1 MYEIK
6 RHHSATMQFLGLILM
21 ATAASIS
28 GCSSQTETTEVPVT
42 PNPVVVEE
50 PEPMSMAFASVSNT
64 RADTR
69 LTNDVVQMNDATSY
83 REITDFYFIALE
95 KEESSISSVSN
106 SLVRYG
112 NSEDHLPIRYYHFS
126 FCDMQRNT
134 NGCLVYAK
142 AEDKSV
148 DLNEDSEKSDFEKK
162 IYNGCLAESPY
173 ISNNVN
179 STDQITFEPVSIY
192 GDAAVGD
199 DGIPADA
206 WTLANALTDIANIEN
221 WSTMNDVNLKPLL
234 AHFTNYGYD
243 LAGSAASVRA
253 WIGAVKKAAEDMGS
267 LGDGQ
272 VDELVRLD
280 IISKA
285 SDYLNPEKEGNIAG
299 LNYPQNI
306 NLPDGSAV
314 LRWSEVEGVGGTKV
328 KKFVP
333 QLRTTTLDDI
343 NSVSYFVYPAS
354 LYYFVN
360 SDIWTSN
367 SKVTFDQYKGK
378 SKWKGDSDTDADA
391 VQTLFKAG
399 GTITGS
405 TKTVAIADPLQYAVA
420 RLQLTVEVKND
431 VDALTYNGTNTIPYK
446 VGNDYQ
452 FRLTGVIVGGQ
463 RKVGYDFKPIA
474 LSEDD
479 ERFVYDSQ
487 VGDTYYLKK
496 KSEYTC
502 GTVDPVNTLV
512 LQTCDNEDVN
522 VILEFEYTPATADYK
537 EFKCLDGYVYPNT
550 RFYLVGE
557 LKATD
562 FKPGTG
568 DATSQGRI
576 FTQDYTTTI
585 EMTVKS
591 LEKAY
596 NVLPNIIAKN
606 LEIGVM
612 TTPKWK
618 AATPQEAVIME

>member
-1 MYEIK
+1 MQ
-6 RHHSATMQFLGLILM
+6 ATGLMLL
-21 ATAASIS
+21 ALVVFS
-28 GCSSQTETTEVPVT
+28 GCSSQAETTEVPA
-42 PNPVVVEE
+42 PPVVIEE
-50 PEPMSMAFASVSNT
+50 PEPMSLAFASTTSS
-64 RADTR
+64 RAMTR
-69 LTNDVVQMNDATSY
+69 LADEVVQQNGADYRSISDFHFVTVKNDVNG
-83 REITDFYFIALE
+83 
-95 KEESSISSVSN
+95 KSVSN
-106 SLVRYG
+106 AEVGKQESVDKTNARF
-112 NSEDHLPIRYYHFS
+112 YHFGY
-126 FCDMQRNT
+126 CDMT
-134 NGCLVYAK
+134 LGSNGCLVYAK
-142 AEDKSV
+142 AV
-148 DLNEDSEKSDFEKK
+148 DATPSTAVHNGTLKK
-162 IYNGCLAESPY
+162 TIPNFVS
-173 ISNNVN
+173 
-179 STDQITFEPVSIY
+179 STDQIYFEPVSIIS
-192 GDAAVGD
+192 DAAVRD
-199 DGIPADA
+199 DGIPEDA

-343 NSVSYFVYPAS
+343 NSVSYFVYPAA

-378 SKWKGDSDTDADA
+378 SRWKGDSDTDADA

-420 RLQLTVEVKND
+420 RLQLTVEVKDD
-431 VDALTYNGTNTIPYK
+431 VAKLTYNGTNTIPYK

-496 KSEYTC
+496 KSEYT
-502 GTVDPVNTLV
+502 GSTVDPVNTLV
-512 LQTCDNEDVN
+512 LQTCDNQDVN

>member
-1 MYEIK
+1 ML
-6 RHHSATMQFLGLILM
+6 TTGLMLL
-21 ATAASIS
+21 SVVLFS
-28 GCSSQTETTEVPVT
+28 GCSSQS
-42 PNPVVVEE
+42 E
-50 PEPMSMAFASVSNT
+50 PEPVVPPVVNDEPEPIALTMTSVSKSN
-64 RADTR
+64 AQTR
-69 LTNDVVQMNDATSY
+69 LDNDVVQMNDATSY
-83 REITDFYFIALE
+83 REIRDFYFIALK
-95 KEESSISSVSN
+95 KEGSSISSVSN

-142 AEDKSV
+142 AEDKLV
-148 DLNEDSEKSDFEKK
+148 DLNKDNEKSYFEKK
-162 IYNGCLAESPY
+162 IYNGCLTESPY

-179 STDQITFEPVSIY
+179 SIDQITFEPVSIIS
-192 GDAAVGD
+192 DAMVGD
-199 DGIPADA
+199 DGIPAEA
-206 WTLANALTDIANIEN
+206 WTLAKALTNIANIEK
-221 WSTMNDVNLKPLL
+221 WSTVNDVNLKPLL

-253 WIGAVKKAAEDMGS
+253 WIGAVKKAAVDMGS
-267 LGDGQ
+267 RGDG
-272 VDELVRLD
+272 VVEELIRQE

-285 SDYLNPEKEGNIAG
+285 SAYLNPEEENNIVG
-299 LNYPQNI
+299 LTYPQNI

-314 LRWSEVEGVGGTKV
+314 LRWTEVEGEGGTKV

-343 NSVSYFVYPAS
+343 NSISYFVYPAA

-420 RLQLTVEVKND
+420 RLQLTVEVDAD
-431 VDALTYNGTNTIPYK
+431 VAALTYNGTNTIPYK

-487 VGDTYYLKK
+487 VCDNQDEESQEEKSYYLKK
-496 KSEYTC
+496 KSDYPNS
-502 GTVDPVNTLV
+502 TVDPVNTLV
-512 LQTCDNEDVN
+512 LQTCDNQDLN
-522 VILEFEYTPATADYK
+522 VILEFEYTPATEGYK
-537 EFKCLDGYVYPNT
+537 EFKCLDGYVYPGT

-557 LKATD
+557 VKAD
-562 FKPGTG
+562 AFKSGTG
-568 DATSQGRI
+568 DDTSKGRI

-585 EMTVKS
+585 EMKVKS

-618 AATPQEAVIME
+618 AATPQAAVIME

>member
-1 MYEIK
+1 ML
-6 RHHSATMQFLGLILM
+6 AMGLMFLAVVLF
-21 ATAASIS
+21 S
-28 GCSSQTETTEVPVT
+28 GCSSQSEPA
-42 PNPVVVEE
+42 PVVPPVVNDE
-50 PEPMSMAFASVSNT
+50 PEPIALTFASVSKSK
-64 RADTR
+64 AQTR
-69 LTNDVVQMNDATSY
+69 LDNDIMQLGDDY
-83 REITDFYFIALE
+83 RSITDFRCYTLVKDDENILSVLNSA
-95 KEESSISSVSN
+95 ISHPQ
-106 SLVRYG
+106 
-112 NSEDHLPIRYYHFS
+112 EPQDHTYSRYYHFAY
-126 FCDMQRNT
+126 CDIPMGV

-142 AEDKSV
+142 AEDAAPTTAVHNGS
-148 DLNEDSEKSDFEKK
+148 LNVVIPSFVTNTEQFS
-162 IYNGCLAESPY
+162 
-173 ISNNVN
+173 
-179 STDQITFEPVSIY
+179 FEPVSIIS
-192 GDAAVGD
+192 DAAVGD

-253 WIGAVKKAAEDMGS
+253 WIGAVKKAAEDLGS

-272 VDELVRLD
+272 VEELVRLE

-285 SDYLNPEKEGNIAG
+285 SDYLNPEKERNIAG
-299 LNYPQNI
+299 LTYPQDI

-314 LRWSEVEGVGGTKV
+314 LRWSEVEGEGGTKV

-343 NSVSYFVYPAS
+343 NSISYFVYPAA

-405 TKTVAIADPLQYAVA
+405 TKTVAIEDPLQYAVA
-420 RLQLTVEVKND
+420 RLQLTVEV
-431 VDALTYNGTNTIPYK
+431 DAEAEELKYNGTNTIPYK
-446 VGNDYQ
+446 VGDDYQ
-452 FRLTGVIVGGQ
+452 FRLTGVIIGGQ

-496 KSEYTC
+496 KSEYT
-502 GTVDPVNTLV
+502 GSTVDPVNTLV
-512 LQTCDNEDVN
+512 LQTCDNQDVN

-537 EFKCLDGYVYPNT
+537 EFKCLDGYVYPGT

>member
-1 MYEIK
+1 MNVIEIRK
-6 RHHSATMQFLGLILM
+6 TKQVYSLM
-21 ATAASIS
+21 LLVAAMLLS
-28 GCSSQTETTEVPVT
+28 CSEHVDTVIQEPK
-42 PNPVVVEE
+42 PVVIEE
-50 PEPMSMAFASVSNT
+50 PEPISLAFSSVSSSQA
-64 RADTR
+64 RTR
-69 LTNDVVQMNDATSY
+69 LDNAIVQNEASY
-83 REITDFYFIALE
+83 RDIVDFNFIALK
-95 KEESSISSVSN
+95 KEGVTITSLTSFDVDYQEEPESKATSS
-106 SLVRYG
+106 
-112 NSEDHLPIRYYHFS
+112 YYHFDY
-126 FCDMQRNT
+126 CNMPRNV

-142 AEDKSV
+142 AKDVNKLTEQ
-148 DLNEDSEKSDFEKK
+148 EKK
-162 IYNGCLAESPY
+162 IYNGCLMESPY
-173 ISNNVN
+173 LSDYVYK
-179 STDQITFEPVSIY
+179 TDQIYFEPVSIIS
-192 GDAAVGD
+192 DAAVGD
-199 DGIPADA
+199 DGIPEDA
-206 WTLANALTDIANIEN
+206 WTLANALTDIVNIEN

-243 LAGSAASVRA
+243 LPGSAACVRA

-420 RLQLTVEVKND
+420 RLQLTVEVDAD
-431 VDALTYNGTNTIPYK
+431 VAELKYNGTNTIPYK
-446 VGNDYQ
+446 NDEDVYN
-452 FRLTGVIVGGQ
+452 FRMTGVIVGGQ

-496 KSEYTC
+496 KSEYT
-502 GTVDPVNTLV
+502 GSTVDPVNTLV
-512 LQTCDNEDVN
+512 LQTCDNQDVN